1 MEGRQIYN
9 LDFLENFNGS
19 INPRAILLKD
29 LAKSIETHVSQK
41 IYTYETDNEALPTFQ
56 IQVGNQ
62 NIPHLMGLSKNHHY
76 GLPTYRPLEVFL
88 GLKRDWS
95 LEKIME
101 GDQRWFP
108 EAQDKLIG
116 CLFLYQIFNIINC
129 EVYTT
134 FFKRSHIP
142 DRLIRDNVYFVVFK
156 TTDGKSYS
164 VELAPMDTENPANTI
179 YYPRSLK
186 INDQNGIAGVKL
198 NITNIE
204 VTDVSEQPPKVR
216 YVRWN

>member
-1 MEGRQIYN
+1 
-9 LDFLENFNGS
+9 
-19 INPRAILLKD
+19 
-29 LAKSIETHVSQK
+29 
-41 IYTYETDNEALPTFQ
+41 
-56 IQVGNQ
+56 
-62 NIPHLMGLSKNHHY
+62 
-76 GLPTYRPLEVFL
+76 
-88 GLKRDWS
+88 
-95 LEKIME
+95 ME

-156 TTDGKSYS
+156 TSDGKSYS
-164 VELAPMDTENPANTI
+164 VELAPMDTENLENTI

-216 YVRWN
+216 YISWN